1 MFSKIEFKNFMSFSN
16 LTFDL
21 LNRGKCKDII
31 AIYGENG
38 SGKTNIV
45 EAFKLLVLSLQSME
59 SLNENTRLQS
69 LLKEQTNKEE
79 NQKTNFGD
87 ISEIL

>member
-45 EAFKLLVLSLQSME
+45 EAFKGSVA
-59 SLNENTRLQS
+59 
-69 LLKEQTNKEE
+69 K
-79 NQKTNFGD
+79 F
-87 ISEIL
+87 